1 MKKKIQLAKRIFAA
15 IMAFALSSVL
25 FATPV
30 YAANDLINEPYEY
43 PVMPG
48 TSEWA
53 EFQSFGEM
61 IEACQIPDS
70 KVQSM
75 TTEALVQSILNHPL
89 WGIYFSYEP
98 NSVYDIYKGMIN
110 ALAELESRE
119 DAATTLL
126 TTYINESIVTAN
138 ELTNTFDLVESKRPD
153 YCEILLAQPVFYNNL
168 TQAEFVLLENAITQK
183 QVLRDTE
190 EIYSE
195 TPIFYEILGVT
206 RAEPPG
212 LPDFSIDGTDYVIKT
227 PKGSDIDVVTPFYE
241 PEDSVL
247 QEFIDIY
254 EDYFPH
260 ANLIGTPTVM
270 YNCHSFA
277 FYSTNRYTNKYW
289 MNDPRLY
296 MTDGSYI
303 DVYPSNGTIPAANL
317 RVEFKPTDYYGT
329 WHSVVIVGRY
339 SGTITSGQNY
349 NLTRCQSKWGAGG
362 LYEHALNY
370 HPWAEYDMYF
380 YQRNF

>member
-25 FATPV
+25 FVTPV

-53 EFQSFGEM
+53 EFQSFSEM

-110 ALAELESRE
+110 ALTELESRE

-126 TTYINESIVTAN
+126 AAYVNADVMTTSEESETVDWV
-138 ELTNTFDLVESKRPD
+138 NTHRFV
-153 YCEILLAQPVFYNNL
+153 YCEILLDQPVFYNDL
-168 TQAEFVLLENAITQK
+168 TQTELSILENANNQK
-183 QVLRDTE
+183 QMRMPP
-190 EIYSE
+190 SE
-195 TPIFYEILGVT
+195 
-206 RAEPPG
+206 
-212 LPDFSIDGTDYVIKT
+212 LPHFTVNGINDVIKT
-227 PKGSDIDVVTPFYE
+227 PNGSDVDVIRPTRE
-241 PEDSVL
+241 LSDKDL
-247 QEFIDIY
+247 QDFTDVY
-254 EDYFPH
+254 ADYFPN
-260 ANLIGTPTVM
+260 ARLISTPTIM
-270 YNCHSFA
+270 YNCHSYA
-277 FYSTNRYTNKYW
+277 YYSTNQYTNKYW
-289 MNDPRLY
+289 INDPSPYFDDYSFVR
-296 MTDGSYI
+296 
-303 DVYPSNGTIPAANL
+303 VNPQNGTIPAANL
-317 RVEFKPTDYYGT
+317 RVLFKVNSNLST

-349 NLTRCQSKWGAGG
+349 NLTRCQSKWGPAG

-370 HPWAEYDMYF
+370 HPWDEGNMYF
-380 YQRNF
+380 YQKNF